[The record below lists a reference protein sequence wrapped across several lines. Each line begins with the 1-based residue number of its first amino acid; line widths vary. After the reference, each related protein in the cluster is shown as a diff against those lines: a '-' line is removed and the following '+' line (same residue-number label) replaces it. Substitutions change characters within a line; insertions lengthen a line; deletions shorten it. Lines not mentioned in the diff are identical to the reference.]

1 MLKLRASTER
11 LKVAAAARGG
21 NPGPA
26 IARSWDKGAGEMNN
40 SLALEV
46 L

>member
-1 MLKLRASTER
+1 MLQLRAGTER
-11 LKVAAAARGG
+11 LKAAAAKRGG

-26 IARSWDKGAGEMNN
+26 IARSWDKGAGEMND
-40 SLALEV
+40 SLTLEV